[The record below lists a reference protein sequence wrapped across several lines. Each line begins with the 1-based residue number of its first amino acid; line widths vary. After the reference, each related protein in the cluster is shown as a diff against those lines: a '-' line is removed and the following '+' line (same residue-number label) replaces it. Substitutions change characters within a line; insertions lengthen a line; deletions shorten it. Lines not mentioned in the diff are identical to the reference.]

1 MSEEIE
7 KIGKMLE
14 NPKYQRFL
22 LLQLI
27 ALGLIAFLII
37 IYLSLYNDVLLHD
50 YLVDNGLITITPKKV
65 DGLINIT
72 NYTILNS

>member
-7 KIGKMLE
+7 KIGRILE

-27 ALGLIAFLII
+27 ALCLVAFLII
-37 IYLSLYNDVLLHD
+37 IYLSVNNDILLHD
-50 YLVDNGLITITPKKV
+50 YFVNNGLITVSPKKI
-65 DGLINIT
+65 DGTVNLT

>member
-1 MSEEIE
+1 MNEEDI
-7 KIGKMLE
+7 IRILE

>member
-1 MSEEIE
+1 MSEGIE

>member
-1 MSEEIE
+1 MNNELE
-7 KIGKMLE
+7 KIGRILE

-22 LLQLI
+22 ILQLI
-27 ALGLIAFLII
+27 SLCLIAFLII
-37 IYLSLYNDVLLHD
+37 IYMSINNDVLLHD
-50 YLVDNGLITITPKKV
+50 YFVRTGLLETHPKKV

>member
-7 KIGKMLE
+7 KIGRILE

-27 ALGLIAFLII
+27 ALCLIAFLII
-37 IYLSLYNDVLLHD
+37 IYLSINNDVLLHD
-50 YLVDNGLITITPKKV
+50 YLVRSGLLETHPKKI
-65 DGLINIT
+65 DGVVNIT
-72 NYTILNS
+72 NYTILDS